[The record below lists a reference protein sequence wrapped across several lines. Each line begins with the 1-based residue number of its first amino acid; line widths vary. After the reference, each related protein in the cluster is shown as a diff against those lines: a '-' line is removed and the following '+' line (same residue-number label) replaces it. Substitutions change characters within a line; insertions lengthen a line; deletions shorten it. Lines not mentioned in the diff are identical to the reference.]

1 MRDRREEILARLVV
15 IANTITGVQV
25 FRNRD
30 NIPETERPAI
40 CILDADEFADAAAQ
54 EKGLRYNRGKNIVS
68 LTPEIY
74 ILASSDADNIGSTIN
89 AIRMKLLKAVLED
102 NTLASACGSNG
113 RADYLGCD
121 SQFATGRKMN
131 GDMSV
136 KFSFT
141 YPLLPEEY

>member
-15 IANTITGVQV
+15 VAKTISGVQV

-40 CILDADEFADAAAQ
+40 CILDADEAADMAAQ
-54 EKGLRYNRGKNIVS
+54 EKGLRYNRGKNVVN

-74 ILASSDADNIGSTIN
+74 IMASSEAENIGATIN
-89 AIRMKLLKAVLED
+89 GIRMKLAKAVLED
-102 NTLASACGSNG
+102 GTLAGICGANG
-113 RADYLGCD
+113 RVDYLGCD
-121 SQFATGRKMN
+121 SQFAAGRKMN

-136 KFSFT
+136 RFSFV
-141 YPLLPEEY
+141 YPLLPTEL